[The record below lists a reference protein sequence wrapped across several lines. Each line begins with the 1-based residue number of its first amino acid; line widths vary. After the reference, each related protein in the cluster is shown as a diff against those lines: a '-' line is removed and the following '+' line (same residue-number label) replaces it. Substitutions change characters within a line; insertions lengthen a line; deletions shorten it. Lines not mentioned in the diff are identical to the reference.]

1 MTEKNKKIIFEI
13 LLKELKSNKNKTV
26 IEVVKKFN
34 QSNFKG
40 LPRLNNFMLID
51 DVLGERL

>member
-13 LLKELKSNKNKTV
+13 LLKELKSNKTI
-26 IEVVKKFN
+26 IEVIKKFN

>member
-26 IEVVKKFN
+26 IEVVKEFN